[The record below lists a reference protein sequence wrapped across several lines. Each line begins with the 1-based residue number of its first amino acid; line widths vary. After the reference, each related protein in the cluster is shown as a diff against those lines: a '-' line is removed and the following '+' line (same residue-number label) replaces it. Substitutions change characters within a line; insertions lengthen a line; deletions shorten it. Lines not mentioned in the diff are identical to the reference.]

1 MDAEL
6 TRIDYSTAVHQ
17 LGLMKALAAYD
28 PHIAGTPPLGIHTET
43 SDIDILLCAPE
54 PEAFVADVSQ
64 FYEHMS
70 GFHIWQ
76 WTSEDRP
83 VVATFRAYGWDFE
96 LFASTQPV
104 AQQFGWRHFK
114 IEQRLLSLGGDSFR
128 GAILKLRRDGLK
140 TEPAFWAALQREGNA
155 YHGLLSLE
163 QATDDELRAE
173 LASASFDT
181 SEPE

>member
-1 MDAEL
+1 MEAEL
-6 TRIDYSTAVHQ
+6 TRIDYSIAVHQ

-83 VVATFRAYGWDFE
+83 VVATFRAYGWISNYLPAHSPLRSSSDGVT
-96 LFASTQPV
+96 S
-104 AQQFGWRHFK
+104 K
-114 IEQRLLSLGGDSFR
+114 LSSGCFR
-128 GAILKLRRDGLK
+128 WEV
-140 TEPAFWAALQREGNA
+140 TALEVR
-155 YHGLLSLE
+155 Y
-163 QATDDELRAE
+163 
-173 LASASFDT
+173 
-181 SEPE
+181 

>member
-1 MDAEL
+1 MEADL
-6 TRIDYSTAVHQ
+6 IRIDYSIAVHQ
-17 LGLMKALAAYD
+17 LDILKALAAYD

-43 SDIDILLCAPE
+43 SDIDILFRAPE

-64 FYEHMS
+64 LYEHMS

-83 VVATFRAYGWDFE
+83 VVARFRAYGWDFE
-96 LFASTQPV
+96 LFAGTQPV

-114 IEQRLLSLGGDSFR
+114 IEQRLLLLGGDSFR

-140 TEPAFWAALQREGNA
+140 TEPAFWSALKREGDA
-155 YHGLLSLE
+155 YLGLLSLE
-163 QATDDELRAE
+163 QATDDELSAE
-173 LASASFDT
+173 LASARFDIRA
-181 SEPE
+181 